1 MYRNYILNYNRN
13 RLNGQLIQYF
23 WIPIML
29 LKNVLKMNPLSK
41 KNDLYLDYLANN
53 LYI

>member
-1 MYRNYILNYNRN
+1 
-13 RLNGQLIQYF
+13 
-23 WIPIML
+23 ML

-53 LYI
+53 MYISSYLSR